1 MFLYFSMLLI
11 FVTIKDS
18 EFQAIHT
25 NNETKKKHLIKM
37 KYFVI
42 SHCTDRQSTTV
53 HFFSFSF

>member
-25 NNETKKKHLIKM
+25 NNETKKHLTKV
-37 KYFVI
+37 KYYVI
-42 SHCTDRQSTTV
+42 YHCIDRQ
-53 HFFSFSF
+53 